1 MDITCA
7 GTNGYLRLHD
17 FVIPFQEKVASF
29 YEASSSRF
37 ANLALGCEP
46 MPSEQKV
53 TTDLQQEALMVR
65 QFARLVASIE
75 GNGLEP
81 EKKWAITSRKTQLV
95 VAWTR

>member
-1 MDITCA
+1 
-7 GTNGYLRLHD
+7 
-17 FVIPFQEKVASF
+17 
-29 YEASSSRF
+29 
-37 ANLALGCEP
+37 

-81 EKKWAITSRKTQLV
+81 EKKWAITSRKTRAIGCGCGEGV
-95 VAWTR
+95 D